1 MRCRISRAPEH
12 IAQLGISKL
21 AYYTEQ
27 KSGCKFYCWFCAQIG
42 NKKGSYSSPLYWHTS
57 LSNHFILR
65 GQLDAVQPVAVQMR
79 SVRHRLHPAPGASPA
94 WTLETGLDKHHQQ

>member
-1 MRCRISRAPEH
+1 MRCRISRTPEH

-42 NKKGSYSSPLYWHTS
+42 NKKGSYSSPFTGTLLSQIILFYTGSQMLFSLLQCKCDLFGTDTS
-57 LSNHFILR
+57 QRLALR
-65 GQLDAVQPVAVQMR
+65 QR
-79 SVRHRLHPAPGASPA
+79 
-94 WTLETGLDKHHQQ
+94 GL